1 MDEGIPE
8 RSVTQG
14 KVKGPAPSSPPNW
27 LMYLPTYRATTY
39 ILFELASSS
48 LILFYFLIQ
57 ICFFLNQLW
66 FQFHTWI
73 SRIENPNSKSHLVR

>member
-14 KVKGPAPSSPPNW
+14 KVKGA
-27 LMYLPTYRATTY
+27 
-39 ILFELASSS
+39 ASFS
-48 LILFYFLIQ
+48 LI
-57 ICFFLNQLW
+57 FFNSIIKKNQLW

-73 SRIENPNSKSHLVR
+73 GRIENPNSKSHLVIVIKLGSSSCSSSKIQTHFGFLLIKTGQ